1 MNSPQH
7 HIIFIDGYCVLCNRA
22 VRFLIWLDY
31 KKRFSFSTLNSSFAQ
46 KNIGKESVQS
56 ILVMDKNGEIFEK
69 SNAIRVITNQLILL
83 QWIGLIIWLL
93 PTSFT
98 DHLYMAI
105 AKHRYRIFGKYDSC
119 PLVNNKKVVERL
131 IL

>member
-1 MNSPQH
+1 
-7 HIIFIDGYCVLCNRA
+7 
-22 VRFLIWLDY
+22 
-31 KKRFSFSTLNSSFAQ
+31 
-46 KNIGKESVQS
+46 
-56 ILVMDKNGEIFEK
+56 MDKNGEIFEK

-105 AKHRYRIFGKYDSC
+105 AKHRYRVFGKYDSC

-131 IL
+131 II

>member
-1 MNSPQH
+1 MSSPQH
-7 HIIFIDGYCVLCNRA
+7 HIIFIDGFCVLCNRA
-22 VRFLIWLDY
+22 VLFLIWLDY

-98 DHLYMAI
+98 DHLYMTI